1 MLATG
6 DYEEHAILL
15 CNYILALGM
24 PAWVVI
30 GKAIPEGE
38 SAYVLANYDNEFWL
52 WNAIKAECY
61 NVNSFFCPMLS
72 VSSRLHEHWIPL
84 HYDRSGLS
92 SERIIYGPT
101 SSLTSRRIR
110 FHLISPSQLVSKYL
124 LTVSIV
130 TASIVWQPFFSKSF
144 PRPHLNTIQI
154 DNLLYTPADL
164 ERTLELQVSGWMFL
178 RLCPFIAGRH

>member
-1 MLATG
+1 MLAPG

-61 NVNSFFCPMLS
+61 NINSFFCPMQS

-110 FHLISPSQLVSKYL
+110 FHLISPSQLVSKYRFDRIDRY
-124 LTVSIV
+124 SINSV
-130 TASIVWQPFFSKSF
+130 AAIFQ
-144 PRPHLNTIQI
+144 QI
-154 DNLLYTPADL
+154 LPPPSL
-164 ERTLELQVSGWMFL
+164 EYDSDRQSALH
-178 RLCPFIAGRH
+178 AG